1 MMLGKCLSTHL
12 PIIYNIITLAMER
25 NEVIVTDETRIVP
38 GVTTTVVWDRVW
50 RDNGLIEE
58 TYDWYAQ
65 DRGGNVWYS
74 GD

>member
-65 DRGGNVWYS
+65 DRGGNVWYFR
-74 GD
+74 D

>member
-1 MMLGKCLSTHL
+1 
-12 PIIYNIITLAMER
+12 MER

-65 DRGGNVWYS
+65 DSGGNVWYS

>member
-65 DRGGNVWYS
+65 DSGGNVWYS

>member
-12 PIIYNIITLAMER
+12 PIIYNIITLGIER